1 MRLFISAGE
10 PSGDLHGGN
19 LVRALR
25 RLHPGVECSGFGGEH
40 LAAAGCDVLYP
51 LAQHAVIGAVRV
63 LGSIP
68 FYFNRVHQADH
79 YFRTQRP
86 DAVVLIDY
94 PGFHWWLA
102 GCARDRRIPVYYF
115 VPPQIWAWARWRVR
129 KMRRLANHVLCSL
142 AFEEPW
148 YRKNH
153 VPVSYVGHP
162 YFDELR
168 RQRLDPAFLA
178 AQRSRPGTVV
188 GLLPGSRNQELEC
201 NVPSLLR
208 AASLIHARRPH
219 VRFLVACLRPAHER
233 EVKARARGLNVP
245 IEVHSGRTPEIIEL
259 SHSCLSVSGS
269 VSLELLHRGKP
280 AVVMYRQYAFNLFL
294 AFWLKQSR
302 YISLVNL
309 LADRELYPE
318 YLSWSC
324 KAEQMAGHVL
334 HWLDDHEAYEGL
346 CGELKALRDRV
357 SIPGACERAAG
368 TILELLGHEKQAR
381 LLAA

>member
-19 LVRALR
+19 LVRALE
-25 RLHPGVECSGFGGEH
+25 RLHPGVECTGFGGEH
-40 LAAAGCDVLYP
+40 MAAAGCQLLYP
-51 LAQHAVIGAVRV
+51 LAQHAVIGTFRV
-63 LGSIP
+63 LGSVP

-102 GCARDRRIPVYYF
+102 ACARDRRIPVYYF

-129 KMRRLANHVLCSL
+129 KMRRLARHVFCTLP
-142 AFEEPW
+142 FEEEW

-153 VPVSYVGHP
+153 VPVQFVGHP

-168 RQRLDPAFLA
+168 RQQLDSTFLA
-178 AQRSRPGTVV
+178 AQQSRPGTIV

-219 VRFLVACLRPAHER
+219 VRFLVACLKPAHER
-233 EVKARARGLNVP
+233 TIKAQTRGLNVP

-269 VSLELLHRGKP
+269 VSLELLYRGKP
-280 AVVMYRQYAFNLFL
+280 SVVMYRQYAVNLFL

-309 LADRELYPE
+309 LAGRELYPE
-318 YLSWSC
+318 YLSWRC
-324 KAEQMAGHVL
+324 KAEQMAGHIL
-334 HWLDDHEAYEGL
+334 HWLDHEDAYESLCDQLKGL
-346 CGELKALRDRV
+346 REQVA
-357 SIPGACERAAG
+357 IPGACTRTAEA
-368 TILELLGHEKQAR
+368 ILELLGQQSR
-381 LLAA
+381 SVRLAA